1 MSRSSSKRSPAAALV
16 FVLLA
21 GAAAL
26 VGFSGTGSSNWSERE
41 KELVETRRTM
51 LEGARFHQPLPPPEY
66 PESGAFCRE
75 CHPFPPHPG
84 DGVAPIFLN
93 HHAASFEC
101 LVCHWAASE
110 GSPPNLEWGRT
121 RAGAATEGG
130 GVRRLFLG
138 LDDPAGGAEGD
149 LAAMRDRVLTGRVC
163 FDKGPACREC
173 HRPGGMTRY
182 ARPGTN
188 PQTEAA
194 LEKFPDFLTLS
205 RGERWYFPQ
214 QR

>member
-93 HHAASFEC
+93 HHATSFEC

-110 GSPPNLEWGRT
+110 GSPPALEWGR
-121 RAGAATEGG
+121 APSGAATEEGG
-130 GVRRLFLG
+130 ARRLFLG
-138 LDDPAGGAEGD
+138 LADPAGGTKRD
-149 LAAMRDRVLTGRVC
+149 LAAMRERVVSGRVC
-163 FDKGPACREC
+163 FVQGPACREC
-173 HRPGGMTRY
+173 HRTGGMTRY
-182 ARPGTN
+182 ARPGISS
-188 PQTEAA
+188 QAA
-194 LEKFPDFLTLS
+194 AYEKLPDFLTLS
-205 RGERWYFPQ
+205 RGARWYFPQ
-214 QR
+214 RQ